1 MGSVKI
7 GLSDQQGAV
16 MTDEELRQ
24 LVESNARAIQAL
36 SDNIAELTHD
46 VQLFTQENRQAQ
58 QNAQE
63 ERSELRRAMMGLAN
77 LMSALDV
84 QIKRRL
90 AQGG

>member
-1 MGSVKI
+1 
-7 GLSDQQGAV
+7 

-90 AQGG
+90 AQSG